1 MLEKPKGVGYRSQVE
16 SLVCA
21 TLSTVV
27 GGKTESLD
35 TGVDSW

>member
-1 MLEKPKGVGYRSQVE
+1 MLEKPRGVGYRSQVE

-21 TLSTVV
+21 TLSIAV

-35 TGVDSW
+35 TDVDSW